1 MPIEFRCTQC
11 NKLLRTGDDTAG
23 KQAKC
28 PECGTVMTVPL
39 PDQGPVPPNRPMGSF
54 EAAPSPF
61 AAPSAPVAPDSMNP
75 YQSPTGLGPE
85 PHSFAPPGQV
95 QPTRIDFGETLS
107 RTWSVFTER
116 WLTMVGALFLAGLL
130 FLPAAIALNVVNAV
144 VVPTVGDQAVR
155 FAVAIL
161 SQIVYQIYIFW
172 IMIGVQLFSL
182 GVVRGEEPRYG
193 LILSG
198 GRYLLAIVLCGILT
212 QIIVMLGLVLLI
224 IPGLIFAMMLI
235 QAQLLIIDRN
245 MGVIDAM
252 STSRDVMVGNKM
264 TVFALFL
271 VASLVGG
278 VFAVITC
285 GLGIFGA
292 VPYMWILTVMIYLG
306 VTGQPTM
313 IDHHMMPPEQPAPGT
328 PPGNSP
334 FAS

>member
-39 PDQGPVPPNRPMGSF
+39 PDQGTVPPSQPAGGY
-54 EAAPSPF
+54 EAASPF
-61 AAPSAPVAPDSMNP
+61 GPSSAPAAPDSMNP

-85 PHSFAPPGQV
+85 PHSFAPPGQI

-107 RTWSVFTER
+107 RTWSVFTDR
-116 WLTMVGALFLAGLL
+116 WLAMVGALFLAGLL
-130 FLPAAIALNVVNAV
+130 FLPAAIALNVVNGA
-144 VVPTVGDQAVR
+144 VVPTIGDRAVR
-155 FAVAIL
+155 VAVAIL
-161 SQIVYQIYIFW
+161 SQIVYQIYIMW
-172 IMIGVQLFSL
+172 LMIGVQLFSL
-182 GVVRGEEPRYG
+182 SVVRGEEPRYG

-198 GRYLLAIVLCGILT
+198 GRYLLSIVLCGILT
-212 QIIVMLGLVLLI
+212 QIIVMLGFVLLI
-224 IPGLIFAMMLI
+224 IPGIIFAMMLI

-271 VASLVGG
+271 VVGLVGG
-278 VFAVITC
+278 IFALITC
-285 GLGIFGA
+285 GLGVFA
-292 VPYMWILTVMIYLG
+292 VVPYMWILTVMAYLG

-313 IDHHMMPPEQPAPGT
+313 VDHHMMQQQPGT
-328 PPGNSP
+328 PPGSSP
-334 FAS
+334 FTS